1 MSDKT
6 LSVLVI
12 AHPDDESM
20 FFVPTIVGM
29 KNEGAPLWLLCLTTG
44 NFDGLGKIRSKELVL
59 TGTNVLGFEKIILCD
74 DDSVKDHPTNGWD
87 IRHTASLIERNLLAA
102 FKEISDNYAGIELIT
117 FDQRGV
123 SGHVNH
129 RDTYF
134 ACRSLWQGSCET
146 RATPKNIPVLPPVSM
161 WTLSTN
167 TVPVVKYLPIYAWFL
182 LCFTWCG
189 LVQQSQG
196 ERGSNELRRYRLQN
210 PSLNWRAMASHAS
223 QFVWYRR
230 LFVAFSCYTYLNEL
244 KRQRLDFYPD
254 L

>member
-44 NFDGLGKIRSKELVL
+44 NFDGLGKIRSKELVR
-59 TGTNVLGFEKIILCD
+59 TGTDVLGFDKIILCD
-74 DDSVKDHPTNGWD
+74 DDKVKDHPTNGWN
-87 IRHTASLIERNLLAA
+87 IRHAASLIERNLLAA

-167 TVPVVKYLPIYAWFL
+167 TVPVYRSMPGFSFVSPGAAS
-182 LCFTWCG
+182 CN
-189 LVQQSQG
+189 SRRARG
-196 ERGSNELRRYRLQN
+196 EAMNSADIDCKIRVSTGVPWLRMP
-210 PSLNWRAMASHAS
+210 PSSSGIAAYSS
-223 QFVWYRR
+223 PS
-230 LFVAFSCYTYLNEL
+230 VAI
-244 KRQRLDFYPD
+244 RI
-254 L
+254 